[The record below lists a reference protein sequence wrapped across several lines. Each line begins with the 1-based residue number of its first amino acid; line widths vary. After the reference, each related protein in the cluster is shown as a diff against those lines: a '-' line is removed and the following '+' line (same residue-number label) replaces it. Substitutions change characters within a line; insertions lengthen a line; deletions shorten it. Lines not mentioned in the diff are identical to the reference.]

1 MIKDFDF
8 ILIWIFI
15 FQERLLE
22 FVYVESGVTEN
33 TLL

>member
-8 ILIWIFI
+8 ILILIFI